1 MGPRVLGAATV
12 SLYSE
17 LVAAEVRQP
26 VAIRVT
32 RPYSNEDEFLDHE
45 LDTLTRTSV
54 TLIGAQSRPQG
65 VILRFEVTLANGT
78 PLMRGE
84 GRVIAYK
91 AGTEPEP
98 GVPLKHLPGLTLRFT
113 RLDKKTK
120 ALVDRAALIREE
132 RARVALR
139 DSMSESELP
148 PPPPLSSSVSPER
161 TSAAEMP
168 QVQESVPQ
176 MGASPLQVQ
185 EGEEE
190 AQDESRTADE
200 STPALPPIEEAR
212 QAAPPPTARDRD
224 SLLLRLRE
232 RARALAPETVAAIL
246 HAHTSTQE

>member
-1 MGPRVLGAATV
+1 M
-12 SLYSE
+12 
-17 LVAAEVRQP
+17 AAEVRQP

-91 AGTEPEP
+91 PATDPEA
-98 GVPLKHLPGLTLRFT
+98 GVPLKHLSGLTLRFT

-120 ALVDRAALIREE
+120 ALVDRAALIRED
-132 RARVALR
+132 RARAALR

-148 PPPPLSSSVSPER
+148 PPPQDHPGMVESVS
-161 TSAAEMP
+161 
-168 QVQESVPQ
+168 
-176 MGASPLQVQ
+176 
-185 EGEEE
+185 
-190 AQDESRTADE
+190 
-200 STPALPPIEEAR
+200 
-212 QAAPPPTARDRD
+212 AAPPDPTPVPPPSLEVVAEAAAVEEPEQDVPVPSAPAAMPSAPMPPMSPAPPMPRDRD

-246 HAHTSTQE
+246 HSHTSTQE

>member
-12 SLYSE
+12 SLYSD

-32 RPYSNEDEFLDHE
+32 RPYANEDEFLDHE
-45 LDTLTRTSV
+45 IDTLTRTSV

-91 AGTEPEP
+91 GPTDPEA
-98 GVPLKHLPGLTLRFT
+98 GVPLKHLSGLTLRFT

-132 RARVALR
+132 RARAALR
-139 DSMSESELP
+139 ASMSDMSESELP
-148 PPPPLSSSVSPER
+148 PPPAEAPEAVEPAASNPDVTQADSVHSLSGLEVAQREPEP
-161 TSAAEMP
+161 TPPAPA
-168 QVQESVPQ
+168 V
-176 MGASPLQVQ
+176 
-185 EGEEE
+185 EEE
-190 AQDESRTADE
+190 P
-200 STPALPPIEEAR
+200 PASNGQPAPIAH
-212 QAAPPPTARDRD
+212 ARDRD

-246 HAHTSTQE
+246 RSHTSTHTSTQE